1 MNRELLLLV
10 DALSREKNVPKEI
23 VFTALEAALASAT
36 KKKYADNIDARV
48 SINRETGV
56 TVLLVSHDLNM
67 VQVHAHDVLCLRG
80 GAIQCQ
86 GPPNEILTPI
96 NMSLVFGAE
105 IHMFPHRFG
114 T

>member
-1 MNRELLLLV
+1 MLLALAMEPHPELLLL
-10 DALSREKNVPKEI
+10 DEP
-23 VFTALEAALASAT
+23 AAGIDFKDQ
-36 KKKYADNIDARV
+36 KKFYELIS
-48 SINRETGV
+48 SINRDTGV

-67 VQVHAHDVLCLRG
+67 VQAHAHDVLCLRG

-86 GPPNEILTPI
+86 GPPSEILTPI

-105 IHMFPHRFG
+105 LHMFPHRFG

>member
-1 MNRELLLLV
+1 MIRE
-10 DALSREKNVPKEI
+10 P
-23 VFTALEAALASAT
+23 AAGIDFKDQKKFYELIAT
-36 KKKYADNIDARV
+36 L
-48 SINRETGV
+48 NRETGV

-67 VQVHAHDVLCLRG
+67 VQAHAHEVMCLRL

-105 IHMFPHRFG
+105 LHMFPHRFG
-114 T
+114 P